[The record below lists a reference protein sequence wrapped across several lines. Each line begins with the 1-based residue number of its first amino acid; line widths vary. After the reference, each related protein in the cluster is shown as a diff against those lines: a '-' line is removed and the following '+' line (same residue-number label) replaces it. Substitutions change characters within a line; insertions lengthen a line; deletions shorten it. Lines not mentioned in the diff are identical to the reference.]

1 MDNSERSRTHF
12 DQILVDIDTNIRTV
26 VKSEVAFV
34 KSDLSLPPPNRL
46 NTTINLVG
54 LIAAVVLSV
63 SFVSFK
69 VLKA

>member
-12 DQILVDIDTNIRTV
+12 DQILADIDTNIRTV

-34 KSDLSLPPPNRL
+34 KSDLSHPPPKLL
-46 NTTINLVG
+46 NTTIKLVG

-63 SFVSFK
+63 FFVSFK
-69 VLKA
+69 VVKA